1 VPVWDDIARS
11 RSTKVQALH
20 AWWIAHR
27 GDTDMPDRSALWPGD
42 ILQLLPFIFI
52 AERVGDRIR
61 YRLVGTRAVAV
72 AGFEFTGRYLDELQR
87 GGAGVPWEDYYRRVA
102 ETRRPLMGALT
113 VPAAAGGTFRYEFGI
128 FPLTLGGTEVRQ
140 FVALEDY
147 FDFDLRS
154 AQWAG

>member
-1 VPVWDDIARS
+1 
-11 RSTKVQALH
+11 
-20 AWWIAHR
+20 
-27 GDTDMPDRSALWPGD
+27 
-42 ILQLLPFIFI
+42 
-52 AERVGDRIR
+52 
-61 YRLVGTRAVAV
+61 
-72 AGFEFTGRYLDELQR
+72 
-87 GGAGVPWEDYYRRVA
+87 
-102 ETRRPLMGALT
+102 MGALT